1 MTPESSPPQSPEHVA
16 QQPQVQQPGN
26 VVQHPE
32 DVAQHP
38 EVAQLLLSWNS
49 GDPVARD
56 QLITLVYDELRRLAH
71 HYLQRER
78 AGQTLQTTALVHE
91 VYMRLFDANRIP
103 CRDRKQFFGVAARLM
118 RQVLVDAARKRG
130 YQKRGANP
138 IRVPLEDVALVEP
151 PLDLDLIALDEA
163 LDGLAR
169 HDEELSLI
177 VELRYFADLSIEQTA
192 EILGVSTDTVKR
204 RFTKAKLYLY
214 SAMRG
219 GENSKR

>member
-1 MTPESSPPQSPEHVA
+1 MNPVASQPLTPELPGDVPQP
-16 QQPQVQQPGN
+16 
-26 VVQHPE
+26 PE
-32 DVAQHP
+32 DVTN
-38 EVAQLLLSWNS
+38 LLHSWNS
-49 GDPVARD
+49 GDPDARD
-56 QLITLVYDELRRLAH
+56 QLITLVYAELRRLAH
-71 HYLQRER
+71 HYMQRER

-103 CRDRKQFFGVAARLM
+103 CRDRNQFFGIAAKLM

-130 YQKRGANP
+130 YQKRGGNP
-138 IRVPLEDVALVEP
+138 VRVPLEDAALVEP

-204 RFTKAKLYLY
+204 RFIKAKLHLY
-214 SAMRG
+214 RAMRG
-219 GENSKR
+219 EESAGK